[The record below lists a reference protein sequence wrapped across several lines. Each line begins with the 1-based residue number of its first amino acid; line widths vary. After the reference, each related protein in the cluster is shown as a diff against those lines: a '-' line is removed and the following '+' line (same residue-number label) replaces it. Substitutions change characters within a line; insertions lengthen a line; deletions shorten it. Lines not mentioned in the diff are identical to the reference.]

1 MQRAVM
7 VMDVLI
13 LKWCDKTGSACEG
26 CDIDIWTDLSFS
38 VSSPSLSLF
47 SHKNKM
53 GYQPYDHVETV
64 PIKSPSNPTRV
75 GDPWFFHQWL
85 LPFLFLLHTH
95 MCGVYTEVLGLR
107 RFQVCIGHWLPR
119 AIRDPLLTHLTSH
132 QSPPISLSLRSLTS
146 LLSVSLIPFALF
158 FALIRLS
165 SSTLPSLT
173 PLPVPLQSNLYF
185 LFLNR
190 APHFDLKISK

>member
-1 MQRAVM
+1 MYTVENTVKSVWEMQRAVM

-85 LPFLFLLHTH
+85 LPFLFPS
-95 MCGVYTEVLGLR
+95 YTPTCVVCTLRFLDWEGSRCVLGTDSHVPSVTPFWHTSPVTSLPPSLSLSDLLR
-107 RFQVCIGHWLPR
+107 RFSQ
-119 AIRDPLLTHLTSH
+119 
-132 QSPPISLSLRSLTS
+132 SLSFL
-146 LLSVSLIPFALF
+146 
-158 FALIRLS
+158 
-165 SSTLPSLT
+165 LPSFSHWSVFLPQLC
-173 PLPVPLQSNLYF
+173 PL
-185 LFLNR
+185 
-190 APHFDLKISK
+190 

>member
-85 LPFLFLLHTH
+85 LPFLFPS
-95 MCGVYTEVLGLR
+95 YTPTCVVCTLRFLDWEGSRCVLGTDSHVPSVTPFWHTSPVTSLPPSLSLSDLLR
-107 RFQVCIGHWLPR
+107 RFSQ
-119 AIRDPLLTHLTSH
+119 
-132 QSPPISLSLRSLTS
+132 SLSFL
-146 LLSVSLIPFALF
+146 
-158 FALIRLS
+158 
-165 SSTLPSLT
+165 LPSFSHWSVFLPQLC
-173 PLPVPLQSNLYF
+173 PL
-185 LFLNR
+185 
-190 APHFDLKISK
+190 